1 MDVGMIRHYAAEGM
15 TRGDIANLMGMS
27 YSRITTVI
35 RENGIKIQRKKHE
48 CKKRGPRE
56 QTIKIIELRRQGIT
70 QKQIAKKLGCCLD
83 TVKYACK
90 NYGLSKENKTTTID
104 EAIEIIGKAGYD
116 YVSGF
121 VNSHS
126 KVTVRCR
133 ACGGEFDRMYKN
145 LREKAIGTYKNEMMC
160 PYCWRTGVERNR
172 QKKREPKERDAQ
184 MRAQRKAE
192 QLSRKVNDQL
202 TRRLAIHVCKNCGQ
216 EFCMA
221 TTGYDS
227 EIYCSKKCQARWHNR
242 IKNDKRVKRMVS
254 GDHDTDI
261 TLDKLFKRDGGVCY
275 ICGISCDWTD
285 IAEKDG
291 AMIAGDKYPSI
302 DHVKPLSKG
311 GTHTWDNLKLACR
324 RCNTA
329 KGWKV

>member
-1 MDVGMIRHYAAEGM
+1 
-15 TRGDIANLMGMS
+15 MGGLGS
-27 YSRITTVI
+27 
-35 RENGIKIQRKKHE
+35 GPRKGKP
-48 CKKRGPRE
+48 RGPKQ
-56 QTIKIIELRRQGIT
+56 QTLQILELREKGLT
-70 QKQIAKKLGCCLD
+70 YKQITEKLGCCKD
-83 TVKYACK
+83 TVKYACVK
-90 NYGLSKENKTTTID
+90 YGLKNFNYLKESDAASVVEST
-104 EAIEIIGKAGYD
+104 GFD
-116 YVSGF
+116 YVGGF
-121 VNSHS
+121 TNS
-126 KVTVRCR
+126 KGTVTLRCR
-133 ACGGEFDRMYKN
+133 QCGCEFVRYYDAVRNEAHGK
-145 LREKAIGTYKNEMMC
+145 RKEKLTC
-160 PYCWRTGVERNR
+160 PRCYEASIEEYRR
-172 QKKREPKERDAQ
+172 KKREPREREAQ

-275 ICGISCDWTD
+275 ICGLSCDWTD

-291 AMIAGDKYPSI
+291 AMIAGDNYPSI